1 MITNLGLESQ
11 MVSEPATGFAIDT
24 ARSSC
29 HAGDSIARGK
39 SCTVYISFTPSAQ
52 GASADNLVVTGNFL
66 NSGEWVALIGIGY
79 SRHTMPAGRLR
90 RAESATFLPVGRVSG
105 RRKRKDAEPQA
116 LSS

>member
-1 MITNLGLESQ
+1 MKLTRTSAERLVRLANPARNKSPVMITNLGLESQ

-66 NSGEWVALIGIGY
+66 NSGERVALIGIGY
-79 SRHTMPAGRLR
+79 
-90 RAESATFLPVGRVSG
+90 
-105 RRKRKDAEPQA
+105 
-116 LSS
+116 